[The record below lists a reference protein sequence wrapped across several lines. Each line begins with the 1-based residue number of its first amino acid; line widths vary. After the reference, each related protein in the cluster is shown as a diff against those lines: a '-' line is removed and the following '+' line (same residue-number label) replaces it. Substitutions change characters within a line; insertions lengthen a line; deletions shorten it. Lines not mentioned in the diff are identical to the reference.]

1 MALLSKRTDMHK
13 MQFSKGRHNFM
24 STHNYDGLREEAP
37 DLFGEQHLEDLKHHD
52 KHVDHSHEKKEYVSH
67 LTGKTF
73 GEDMKVRKE
82 LATQALMKKIKD
94 RIPNKRD
101 LFEVSAKLIH
111 DNHSVSSLASDHQ
124 FHNDLEIEGGDINK
138 MSGINFNKSL
148 GSEVFKIGHELGHDI
163 EDEYDPDN
171 NKKAIEYD
179 PDDPKNNQDNI
190 ENRRLRKTQL
200 IKNAFDDDES
210 DEEEVLPYRSFMLD
224 NNTPHETLGSTRN
237 FAEVGRFSASDGRL
251 GYSLREDGNRLGLHS
266 EFNNPNNN
274 PSNFLVVSKP
284 NLSFHISKIE
294 QKKEMTIE
302 EKNLKESTG
311 YQTDHYAYSPNEEF
325 IHPNKNFVTIKKP
338 TSFIQHVDA
347 KLSLLTLGERP
358 VYQPPDPKPW
368 QPLKSEDLFPKGSIT
383 SLNKKSEKPNGFVL
397 DKNSLSMAEYKMK
410 WEKSAEEE
418 ERAKEIALQAERDA
432 MRKKVVPPQLDL
444 RFAGGNAPEPG
455 RTETTFVTASPIKP
469 HTALKPSATWGTQPV
484 QGNLPFFVPP
494 DLKIGDP
501 IPSANSS
508 STPAATITGGFLSQS
523 IQRAKSLLSLP
534 TLGLKSSNKS
544 KSVFPSW
551 SKAKSGEDIT
561 DMKLIE
567 QTSRSKSPATKQVSI
582 SPLAKQNNGG
592 NMQKVYIEDPHRS
605 LPAPSSSISVS
616 SNSESKSV
624 SINDVAVFKNK
635 ANSDRHLK
643 AMASNETGMSA
654 PVIYAPIS
662 SRSTYSETTV
672 VTNLS
677 NVTDIMNFVG
687 EKRHISQLKS
697 GSNTPQHLN
706 ITSEYKN
713 LSKSASNMFAS
724 SGLGTSWLENAT
736 TDIAPVN
743 ASSMNILNIPTEYE
757 SPYSKKQREAAARSK
772 LFSKIHNR
780 YKGDKEGDHHAS
792 IKRANFDEFMK
803 KEESDIAD
811 TYSIW

>member
-1 MALLSKRTDMHK
+1 MALLSKKTDMHK

-24 STHNYDGLREEAP
+24 STRNYDELREEAP
-37 DLFGEQHLEDLKHHD
+37 DLFGAHHLEDLKHHD
-52 KHVDHSHEKKEYVSH
+52 HVDHSHDKKEYVSH
-67 LTGKTF
+67 LTGNFF

-82 LATQALMKKIKD
+82 LATQALMKKIKE

-111 DNHSVSSLASDHQ
+111 DNHSVSSLISDHQ
-124 FHNDLEIEGGDINK
+124 FHNDLELEGGDRNK
-138 MSGINFNKSL
+138 MSGINFNKSQ
-148 GSEVFKIGHELGHDI
+148 GSEIFKPGHELGHDM

-171 NKKAIEYD
+171 TRVSIEYD

-200 IKNAFDDDES
+200 IKNAFDDDDS

-224 NNTPHETLGSTRN
+224 NNTVHEPLGSTRN
-237 FAEVGRFSASDGRL
+237 FAEVGRFGASDGRL
-251 GYSLREDGNRLGLHS
+251 ASSLREDGNKLATHS

-274 PSNFLVVSKP
+274 PNNFLVVSKP
-284 NLSFHISKIE
+284 NLSFHISKVE
-294 QKKEMTIE
+294 QKREMSIS
-302 EKNLKESTG
+302 EKSLKEKTG
-311 YQTDHYAYSPNEEF
+311 YQTDHYAFTPNEEF
-325 IHPNKNFVTIKKP
+325 VHPSKNFVTIKKP

-347 KLSLLTLGERP
+347 RLSLVTLGERP
-358 VYQPPDPKPW
+358 VYEPPDPKPW
-368 QPLKSEDLFPKGSIT
+368 QPLRSEDLFPKGSIT
-383 SLNKKSEKPNGFVL
+383 SLNKKSAKPKGFIL
-397 DKNSLSMAEYKMK
+397 DKNSLSVAEYKMK
-410 WEKSAEEE
+410 WEKNAGEEE
-418 ERAKEIALQAERDA
+418 KAKELSLQAQRDA

-455 RTETTFVTASPIKP
+455 RTETTFVVASPREP
-469 HTALKPSATWGTQPV
+469 HRASKPSASLNDQPD

-501 IPSANSS
+501 VPSATSS
-508 STPAATITGGFLSQS
+508 ETPAAIVTGGFLSQS
-523 IQRAKSLLSLP
+523 FHRAKSLLTLP
-534 TLGLKSSNKS
+534 TLGLKSTNKS

-551 SKAKSGEDIT
+551 SKSKSGEDIT
-561 DMKLIE
+561 DMKLIADV
-567 QTSRSKSPATKQVSI
+567 SPNKSPAAKQVSI
-582 SPLAKQNNGG
+582 SPLAKGG
-592 NMQKVYIEDPHRS
+592 NLQKVYVEDPHRS
-605 LPAPSSSISVS
+605 LPAPSSSVSVS
-616 SNSESKSV
+616 SNSVSKSG
-624 SINDVAVFKNK
+624 SINDVAAFKNK
-635 ANSDRHLK
+635 GHSERHLK
-643 AMASNETGMSA
+643 TKASNETGMSA

-687 EKRHISQLKS
+687 EKRHTNQLKS
-697 GSNTPQHLN
+697 GSNTPVHMN
-706 ITSEYKN
+706 IKSEYKN
-713 LSKSASNMFAS
+713 LSKSTSNVFAA
-724 SGLGTSWLENAT
+724 SGLGTNWLEDAT

-743 ASSMNILNIPTEYE
+743 ASSMYLLNIPTEYE
-757 SPYSKKQREAAARSK
+757 SPYSKKQRESAARSK

-780 YKGDKEGDHHAS
+780 YKGDKEGEHQAEV
-792 IKRANFDEFMK
+792 KRANFNEFME